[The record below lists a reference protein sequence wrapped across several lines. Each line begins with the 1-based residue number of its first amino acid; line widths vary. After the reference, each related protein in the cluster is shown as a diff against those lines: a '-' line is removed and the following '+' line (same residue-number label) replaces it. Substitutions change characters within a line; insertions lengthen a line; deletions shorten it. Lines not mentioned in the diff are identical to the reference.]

1 MNSKGDFDNQKCK
14 SPWEDA
20 DLSRGHG
27 CVGYVGGRSSEKLG
41 LGRES
46 SFGMDSKF
54 SNDET
59 DRPRVWDKDRERDQS
74 REQDHPRGD
83 GYNWNGN
90 GGRSDLDQRTPELG
104 ELKFGSGEARA
115 GTTPV
120 YGQSRSD
127 WGSLRREAV
136 PPTTSSSSTF
146 GHGLTSPSLQILVAL
161 EKEKM
166 WHYQDPTGMVQGP
179 FTMEQLRK
187 WNTTGLFPVNLT
199 IWKSGQVQENSMLL
213 TDALAGRFKE
223 LWAAPR
229 SKSRDFVAS
238 ESPTPWGGLSWGGVD
253 SGHNASRVEL
263 GQSAVGADWDSR
275 NTVERGRSWARSPSS
290 YNVSPLSSSR
300 TDDWSGSRSRAES
313 DTWGSRKGA
322 DGSSWG
328 GFESG
333 KSTYGRSSSSREHD
347 TPAARDGS
355 RSARGPRGLK
365 KDVLCR
371 FYAKGY
377 CKRGDACE
385 FWHG

>member
-1 MNSKGDFDNQKCK
+1 
-14 SPWEDA
+14 
-20 DLSRGHG
+20 
-27 CVGYVGGRSSEKLG
+27 
-41 LGRES
+41 
-46 SFGMDSKF
+46 
-54 SNDET
+54 
-59 DRPRVWDKDRERDQS
+59 
-74 REQDHPRGD
+74 
-83 GYNWNGN
+83 
-90 GGRSDLDQRTPELG
+90 
-104 ELKFGSGEARA
+104 
-115 GTTPV
+115 
-120 YGQSRSD
+120 
-127 WGSLRREAV
+127 
-136 PPTTSSSSTF
+136 
-146 GHGLTSPSLQILVAL
+146 
-161 EKEKM
+161 
-166 WHYQDPTGMVQGP
+166 
-179 FTMEQLRK
+179 
-187 WNTTGLFPVNLT
+187 
-199 IWKSGQVQENSMLL
+199 MLL